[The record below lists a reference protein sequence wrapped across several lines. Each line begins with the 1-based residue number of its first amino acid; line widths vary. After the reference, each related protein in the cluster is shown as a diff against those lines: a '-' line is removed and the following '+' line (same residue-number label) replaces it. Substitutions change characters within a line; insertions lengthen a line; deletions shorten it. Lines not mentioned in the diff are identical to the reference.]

1 MTRTS
6 GRAYGRRVITLTASG
21 SDRDEC
27 CCHGPGVESSAVT
40 HEQTR
45 ATVLTEVSLIL
56 AAVFWGLNFV
66 VTKYAAD
73 FLPPLLVVALRFA
86 AGSLLL
92 LGLLKILGPKSK
104 LARRD
109 ILPMLGLGCFGIGAA
124 QTAFTF
130 GVSMTSAASA
140 GLVFATAPVWGI
152 LLGLVLGRERP
163 TLRGVLG
170 IGLSILGVGIVFYGG
185 SSGTGGDTLGGNLLA
200 LLAAM
205 GIGAYAVF
213 SLPLLDRY
221 SPLMVATYSVL
232 FGALAILL
240 ASLPFFVSVR
250 WESVSFGLWAAIA
263 YSAIFATTF
272 AFAGWQRGISRIGA
286 NKVLVYQ
293 YLITLTAVTAGVLLL
308 GESFGTN
315 KLLGGLIILVG
326 VYLARRQ

>member
-1 MTRTS
+1 
-6 GRAYGRRVITLTASG
+6 
-21 SDRDEC
+21 
-27 CCHGPGVESSAVT
+27 VT
-40 HEQTR
+40 HEKTR
-45 ATVLTEVSLIL
+45 TAVLTEVSLIL

-86 AGSLLL
+86 AGGLLL
-92 LGLLKILGPKSK
+92 FGILKILEPQSK

-152 LLGLVLGRERP
+152 LLGLILGRERP
-163 TLRGVLG
+163 TLKGILG

-185 SSGTGGDTLGGNLLA
+185 SSGSGGDSLGGNLLA
-200 LLAAM
+200 LLAAV
-205 GIGAYAVF
+205 GIGGYAVF

-221 SPLMVATYSVL
+221 SPLTVATYSVL
-232 FGALAILL
+232 FGTLAILF
-240 ASLPFFVSVR
+240 ASLPFFASVR
-250 WESVSFGLWAAIA
+250 WESVGLGLWAAIA

-272 AFAGWQRGISRIGA
+272 AFAGWQRGISHIGA
-286 NKVLVYQ
+286 NRVLVYQ
-293 YLITLTAVTAGVLLL
+293 YIITLTAVTAGVLLL
-308 GESFGTN
+308 GESFGIN
-315 KLLGGLIILVG
+315 KFLGGAVILVG

>member
-1 MTRTS
+1 VTREKTRT
-6 GRAYGRRVITLTASG
+6 A
-21 SDRDEC
+21 
-27 CCHGPGVESSAVT
+27 
-40 HEQTR
+40 
-45 ATVLTEVSLIL
+45 VLTEVSLIL
-56 AAVFWGLNFV
+56 AAAFWGLNFV

-86 AGSLLL
+86 AGGLLL
-92 LGLLKILGPKSK
+92 FGILKILEPQSK

-130 GVSMTSAASA
+130 SVSMTSAASA

-163 TLRGVLG
+163 TLKGILG

-185 SSGTGGDTLGGNLLA
+185 SSGTGGDSLGGNLLA
-200 LLAAM
+200 LLAAV

-221 SPLMVATYSVL
+221 SPLTVAAYSVL
-232 FGALAILL
+232 FGTLAILL
-240 ASLPFFVSVR
+240 ASLPFFASVR
-250 WESVSFGLWAAIA
+250 WEGVGFGLWAAIA
-263 YSAIFATTF
+263 YSGIFATAF

-286 NKVLVYQ
+286 NRVLVYQ
-293 YLITLTAVTAGVLLL
+293 YLITLTAVTTGVVLL
-308 GESFGTN
+308 GESFGIN
-315 KLLGGLIILVG
+315 KLLGGGVILVG

>member
-1 MTRTS
+1 M
-6 GRAYGRRVITLTASG
+6 
-21 SDRDEC
+21 
-27 CCHGPGVESSAVT
+27 
-40 HEQTR
+40 
-45 ATVLTEVSLIL
+45 IL

-73 FLPPLLVVALRFA
+73 FLPPLIVVALRFA

-92 LGLLKILGPKSK
+92 LGILKILEPQSK

-109 ILPMLGLGCFGIGAA
+109 ILPMLGLGCFGIGVA

-163 TLRGVLG
+163 TLKG
-170 IGLSILGVGIVFYGG
+170 ILGVGIVFYGG
-185 SSGTGGDTLGGNLLA
+185 SSGTGGDSLGGNLLA
-200 LLAAM
+200 LLAAV

-232 FGALAILL
+232 FGTLAILL
-240 ASLPFFVSVR
+240 ASLPFFASVR
-250 WESVSFGLWAAIA
+250 WERVGFGLWAAIA
-263 YSAIFATTF
+263 YSAVFATAF
-272 AFAGWQRGISRIGA
+272 AFAGWQRGISSIGA

-293 YLITLTAVTAGVLLL
+293 YIITLTAVTAGVLFL
-308 GESFGTN
+308 GERFGIN
-315 KLLGGLIILVG
+315 KISGGAIILVG
-326 VYLARRQ
+326 VYLARCR

>member
-1 MTRTS
+1 VIDER
-6 GRAYGRRVITLTASG
+6 GRAA
-21 SDRDEC
+21 
-27 CCHGPGVESSAVT
+27 
-40 HEQTR
+40 
-45 ATVLTEVSLIL
+45 VLTEISLIL
-56 AAVFWGLNFV
+56 AAIFWGLNFV

-73 FLPPLLVVALRFA
+73 FLPPLIVVALRFA
-86 AGSLLL
+86 TGGLLL
-92 LGLLKILGPKSK
+92 LGILKLLEPEGKK

-109 ILPMLGLGCFGIGAA
+109 VLPMLGLGCFGIGAA

-170 IGLSILGVGIVFYGG
+170 IGLSILGVALVFYGG
-185 SSGTGGDTLGGNLLA
+185 SSGTGGDSLAGNLLA
-200 LLAAM
+200 LLAAA

-221 SPLMVATYSVL
+221 SPLAVATYSVL
-232 FGALAILL
+232 SGTLAILL
-240 ASLPFFVSVR
+240 ASLPFFASVR
-250 WESVSFGLWAAIA
+250 WEGVGFGLWTAIV
-263 YSAIFATTF
+263 YSGIFATAF

-286 NKVLVYQ
+286 NRVLVYQ
-293 YLITLTAVTAGVLLL
+293 YLITLTAVSAGVVLL
-308 GESFGTN
+308 GESFGIN
-315 KLLGGLIILVG
+315 KLLGGGIILVG

>member
-1 MTRTS
+1 MIDER
-6 GRAYGRRVITLTASG
+6 GRAA
-21 SDRDEC
+21 
-27 CCHGPGVESSAVT
+27 
-40 HEQTR
+40 
-45 ATVLTEVSLIL
+45 VLTEVSLIL

-73 FLPPLLVVALRFA
+73 FLPPLIVVALRFA
-86 AGSLLL
+86 TGGLLL
-92 LGLLKILGPKSK
+92 LGILKLLEPEGKK

-109 ILPMLGLGCFGIGAA
+109 VLPMLGLGCFGIGAA

-163 TLRGVLG
+163 TSRGVLG
-170 IGLSILGVGIVFYGG
+170 IGLSILGVGMVFYGG
-185 SSGTGGDTLGGNLLA
+185 SSGTGGDSLAGNLLA
-200 LLAAM
+200 LLAAV

-221 SPLMVATYSVL
+221 SPLAVATYSVL
-232 FGALAILL
+232 SGTLAILL
-240 ASLPFFVSVR
+240 ASLPFFASVR
-250 WESVSFGLWAAIA
+250 WEGVGFGLWAAIA
-263 YSAIFATTF
+263 YSGIFATSF

-286 NKVLVYQ
+286 NRVLVYQ
-293 YLITLTAVTAGVLLL
+293 YLITLTAVTAGVVLL
-308 GESFGTN
+308 GESFGIN
-315 KLLGGLIILVG
+315 KFLGGGIILVG

>member
-1 MTRTS
+1 MTREKT
-6 GRAYGRRVITLTASG
+6 RTA
-21 SDRDEC
+21 
-27 CCHGPGVESSAVT
+27 
-40 HEQTR
+40 
-45 ATVLTEVSLIL
+45 VLTEVSLIL
-56 AAVFWGLNFV
+56 AAAFWGLNFV

-86 AGSLLL
+86 AGGLLL
-92 LGLLKILGPKSK
+92 FGILMILEPQSK

-152 LLGLVLGRERP
+152 LLGHILGRERP
-163 TLRGVLG
+163 TLKGILG

-185 SSGTGGDTLGGNLLA
+185 SSGTGGDSLGGNLLA
-200 LLAAM
+200 LLAAV

-221 SPLMVATYSVL
+221 SPLTVAAYSVL
-232 FGALAILL
+232 FGTLAILL
-240 ASLPFFVSVR
+240 ASLPFFSSVR
-250 WESVSFGLWAAIA
+250 WESVGFELWAAIA
-263 YSAIFATTF
+263 YSAIFATAF
-272 AFAGWQRGISRIGA
+272 AFAGWQRGISHIGA
-286 NKVLVYQ
+286 NRVLVYQ
-293 YLITLTAVTAGVLLL
+293 YIITLTAVTAGVLLL
-308 GESFGTN
+308 GESFGIN
-315 KLLGGLIILVG
+315 KFLGGAVILVG

>member
-1 MTRTS
+1 MQARPL
-6 GRAYGRRVITLTASG
+6 GR

-27 CCHGPGVESSAVT
+27 CRHKPGVESIAVT
-40 HEQTR
+40 HEKGR
-45 ATVLTEVSLIL
+45 AAVLTEVSLIL
-56 AAVFWGLNFV
+56 AAVFWGLNFA

-92 LGLLKILGPKSK
+92 LGVLKVLEPQGK

-109 ILPMLGLGCFGIGAA
+109 VLPMLGLGCFGIGAA

-170 IGLSILGVGIVFYGG
+170 IGLSISGVGIVFYGG
-185 SSGTGGDTLGGNLLA
+185 SSGTGGDSLAGNLLA
-200 LLAAM
+200 LLAAV

-221 SPLMVATYSVL
+221 SPLAVATYSVL
-232 FGALAILL
+232 FGALAILP
-240 ASLPFFVSVR
+240 ASLPFFASVG
-250 WESVSFGLWAAIA
+250 WEGVGFGPWAAIV
-263 YSAIFATTF
+263 YSAVFATTF

-286 NKVLVYQ
+286 NRVLVYQ
-293 YLITLTAVTAGVLLL
+293 YLITLAAVTAGVLIL
-308 GESFGTN
+308 GENFGIN
-315 KLLGGLIILVG
+315 KLMGGGIILVG

>member
-1 MTRTS
+1 M
-6 GRAYGRRVITLTASG
+6 
-21 SDRDEC
+21 
-27 CCHGPGVESSAVT
+27 
-40 HEQTR
+40 
-45 ATVLTEVSLIL
+45 LTEISLIL

-73 FLPPLLVVALRFA
+73 FLTPLLVVALRFNV
-86 AGSLLL
+86 GNLLL
-92 LGLLKILGPKSK
+92 LGILNILEPQSK

-163 TLRGVLG
+163 TLRGILG

-185 SSGTGGDTLGGNLLA
+185 SSGTGGDSLGGNLLA
-200 LLAAM
+200 LLAAA
-205 GIGAYAVF
+205 GIGTYAVF
-213 SLPLLDRY
+213 SMPMLDRY
-221 SPLMVATYSVL
+221 SPLTVATYSVL
-232 FGALAILL
+232 FGALVILL
-240 ASLPFFVSVR
+240 ASLPFFARVQ
-250 WESVSFGLWAAIA
+250 WESVGFGLWAAIA
-263 YSAIFATTF
+263 YSAISATAF
-272 AFAGWQRGISRIGA
+272 AFAGWQKGINSIGA
-286 NKVLVYQ
+286 NRVLVYQ

-308 GESFGTN
+308 GESFGVN
-315 KLLGGLIILVG
+315 KLVGGAVILVS